1 MTLQEQA
8 LKSLDD
14 IKAIDVIDLNVKG
27 LTSVA
32 DNFIVCSGTSN
43 RHVKSIANSVVV
55 EAKKAGFHVYGVEGE
70 FTAEWILVNLGDV
83 IVHVMQPET
92 RERYEL
98 EKLWAQ
104 WL

>member
-104 WL
+104 